1 MYKILFFFLLFF
13 AFSLSWGAC
22 ETYDRD
28 LTAGGSGC
36 YSCPGSADC
45 TGCLGWGL
53 ARCEDPCQGYSNCA
67 VVSEKYCKG
76 RNLYATLI
84 LCSNQCETDSIRG
97 CPEGYVWNS
106 DSCKCE
112 KQCTDSLRT
121 YKKCAETWN
130 NGYLVDSEG
139 NPGGGGYWQINIF
152 NCTYDPC
159 DSTEICTEG
168 SHFPAG
174 TLTCDDFRDG
184 GGCQGADCGRCIASI
199 GSQCT
204 IQCPNNVTINCACDG
219 SCDHAKTVAA
229 CHCPE
234 QSSSSGGG
242 SSSSGGGSSSSG
254 DGSSSSMSSSS
265 AQSSSSE
272 LPRSS
277 SSPKDSSNGDWEY
290 DYSQV
295 LNEIETN
302 TRRTAS
308 NTQQIASNTNEI
320 ATNTNIAA
328 GYLSSIDKWQSTINM
343 QNQTNANEIKSSV
356 EDVAGAVAQ
365 ATSAVDKNTDTL
377 HHSNELIESV
387 RSRMVS
393 LFFDSTG
400 DMQSKVD
407 SINSLVW
414 SYRDTVAKYDS
425 SISAAMKRRD
435 TTSISMDSINI
446 DSSQYRTKY
455 KDLYLS
461 DAVTREGCYILR
473 IRGNSLMK
481 TVEVDFSDIGGFN
494 LCGIIRG
501 FLRVCTLILI
511 TIIEINF
518 FKRAFASG
526 DN

>member
-1 MYKILFFFLLFF
+1 M
-13 AFSLSWGAC
+13 
-22 ETYDRD
+22 
-28 LTAGGSGC
+28 
-36 YSCPGSADC
+36 
-45 TGCLGWGL
+45 
-53 ARCEDPCQGYSNCA
+53 
-67 VVSEKYCKG
+67 
-76 RNLYATLI
+76 
-84 LCSNQCETDSIRG
+84 
-97 CPEGYVWNS
+97 
-106 DSCKCE
+106 
-112 KQCTDSLRT
+112 
-121 YKKCAETWN
+121 
-130 NGYLVDSEG
+130 
-139 NPGGGGYWQINIF
+139 
-152 NCTYDPC
+152 
-159 DSTEICTEG
+159 
-168 SHFPAG
+168 
-174 TLTCDDFRDG
+174 
-184 GGCQGADCGRCIASI
+184 
-199 GSQCT
+199 
-204 IQCPNNVTINCACDG
+204 
-219 SCDHAKTVAA
+219 
-229 CHCPE
+229 
-234 QSSSSGGG
+234 
-242 SSSSGGGSSSSG
+242 
-254 DGSSSSMSSSS
+254 
-265 AQSSSSE
+265 
-272 LPRSS
+272 
-277 SSPKDSSNGDWEY
+277 
-290 DYSQV
+290 
-295 LNEIETN
+295 NEIEYN
-302 TRRTAS
+302 TRLTS
-308 NTQQIASNTNEI
+308 NNTKQIASNTNEI

-343 QNQTNANEIKSSV
+343 QIQTSANEIKSSV

-387 RSRMVS
+387 RSRMGS

-435 TTSISMDSINI
+435 TTSISMDSIKI